1 MRSPEQQ
8 FALAKGLPISELAK
22 VMQGQSD
29 VVDMAIAQMVLR
41 EKTRAQKMQQG
52 ANAQQMAQQP
62 KVAEKDLME
71 AGIAAAPVD
80 VNVPQ
85 GGIVGPDGEMSDTA
99 AGGGIVAFAAGDQ
112 VGARA
117 PSREAAAF
125 RAQQAGLP
133 PIGGPKT
140 STPARSMFGLR
151 GSLPGMAASM
161 AYDALFGTSQDEVNR
176 LKAYEEAKGFLK
188 QQGLTDKD
196 IGGLSTEDIFGAAQA
211 YGYKGQRGVPVA
223 VATKGITDA
232 EAAMAAERAKIEAG
246 QGPNAQ
252 KGIAALEGSAQSG
265 RVTGLTPETIA
276 QLDAL
281 KKRAETSS
289 EEQGIKSIKNRV
301 DQLINTPE
309 ALTIDQVRQQR
320 KALYKAEGI
329 AEDPYAFAEEDY
341 KKAKEELSVR
351 RGKRGWEAGLEAGL
365 GMMGGDSPYA
375 LVNIGNAGK
384 AALKSWSADNKEM
397 DKLDRDLLKEKRS
410 LDIARNNYKKS
421 MADSD
426 LAKVEKRQEKIDS
439 INLKKAELQI
449 GLDVELAKAAGLKDY
464 RADEADRALLK
475 AAQTTAADILGKR
488 LEFQNLSPTEQAR
501 QVSQMAA
508 QLYNAQKAGY
518 KTSAPS
524 GNTLKFDAK
533 GNPIK

>member
-8 FALAKGLPISELAK
+8 FALAKTLPIPELAK
-22 VMQGQSD
+22 VMQGKSD

-52 ANAQQMAQQP
+52 FAAQQMAQQP
-62 KVAEKDLME
+62 KVAERDLME
-71 AGIAAAPVD
+71 AGIASTPVDLDMAAP
-80 VNVPQ
+80 
-85 GGIVGPDGEMSDTA
+85 GM
-99 AGGGIVAFAAGDQ
+99 AGGGIVAFANGGQLGAGSPYASNYSKY
-112 VGARA
+112 VA
-117 PSREAAAF
+117 S
-125 RAQQAGLP
+125 AGRM
-133 PIGGPKT
+133 
-140 STPARSMFGLR
+140 PATKGSMFGFR
-151 GSLPGMAASM
+151 GSLPGFAASM
-161 AYDALFGTSQDEVNR
+161 AYDTLFGTSDDEVNR
-176 LKAYEEAKGFLK
+176 LKAYEEAKDYLK
-188 QQGLTDKD
+188 QQGLSDKD
-196 IGGLSTEDIFGAAQA
+196 IGNLSTADIFGAAQA

-232 EAAMAAERAKIEAG
+232 EAAIAAERAKIEG
-246 QGPNAQ
+246 GKGPNEQ

-265 RVTGLTPETIA
+265 RVPGLTPETVA

-301 DQLINTPE
+301 DQLMKTPE
-309 ALTIDQVRQQR
+309 ALTTAKVRADR
-320 KALYKAEGI
+320 EALYKSMGI

-341 KKAKEELSVR
+341 DKAKEALSVR
-351 RGKRGWEAGLEAGL
+351 RGERRWEAGLEAGL
-365 GMMGGDSPYA
+365 AMMGGDSPYA

-397 DKLDRDLLKEKRS
+397 DKLERDLLKEKRS

-464 RADEADRALLK
+464 RATELDQSLLK
-475 AAQTTAADILGKR
+475 SAQTTAAGMIEKDMRAQGLGATEKAR
-488 LEFQNLSPTEQAR
+488 L
-501 QVSQMAA
+501 VSQLAA
-508 QLYNAQKAGY
+508 QLYNQMKERY
-518 KTSAPS
+518 KGSSTS